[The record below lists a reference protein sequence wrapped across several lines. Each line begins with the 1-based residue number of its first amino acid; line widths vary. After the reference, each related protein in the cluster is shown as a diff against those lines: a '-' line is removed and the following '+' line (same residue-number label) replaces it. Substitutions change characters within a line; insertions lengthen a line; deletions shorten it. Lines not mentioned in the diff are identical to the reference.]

1 MMQGRVTSSHRD
13 PIDILH
19 AVVCMPISRAATQI
33 PLSDTPSRV
42 IPISCRKYSIG

>member
-1 MMQGRVTSSHRD
+1 MMQGRVTSSHRE

-33 PLSDTPSRV
+33 PLSDTPPFLLKVNPFLR
-42 IPISCRKYSIG
+42 GA